1 LDNQIKN
8 LAGAMAARLS
18 ELQYGDQLTNLL
30 KCNDPELRDEALLLY
45 SEINALKSRLETI

>member
-1 LDNQIKN
+1 
-8 LAGAMAARLS
+8 MVARLS
-18 ELQYGDQLTNLL
+18 ELQYGDQFTNLL